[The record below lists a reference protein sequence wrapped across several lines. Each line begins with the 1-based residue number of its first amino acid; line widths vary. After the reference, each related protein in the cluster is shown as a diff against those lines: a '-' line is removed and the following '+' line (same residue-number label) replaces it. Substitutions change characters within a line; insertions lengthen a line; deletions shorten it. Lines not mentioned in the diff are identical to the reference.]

1 MLSQNVGLKI
11 AGIMCLVFAFP
22 MVLVLIFLQALGIG
36 EYVFPILVP
45 IIIGLV
51 ATFCL
56 IGLVFAFV
64 GRAEIRRGV
73 DLDRAV
79 RAGYEAQMFTAG
91 DYTRAYGP
99 GATFSIPVYCPHCQS
114 RIELDRVH
122 WIGPQTLVCQEC
134 RNSVDV
140 DISEEF

>member
-1 MLSQNVGLKI
+1 MSQNVGLKI

-22 MVLVLIFLQALGIG
+22 IILVVIFLQALGIG

-45 IIIGLV
+45 IIIGLG

-56 IGLVFAFV
+56 IGLVFAFAA
-64 GRAEIRRGV
+64 RAERQKGV

-79 RAGYEAQMFTAG
+79 RAGYEAQMFAAG
-91 DYTRAYGP
+91 DYTRVYRP

-114 RIELDRVH
+114 GIELDRVH
-122 WIGPQTLVCQEC
+122 WSGPQTLVCQEC
-134 RNSVDV
+134 LNSVDV
-140 DISEEF
+140 TLSEEI